1 MIQKLEKTH
10 WARTR
15 AFRERAVVYMIGA
28 MLFVVASVF
37 RLFERFIEWAGQY
50 EIWYL
55 GELVITAA
63 LMVVALEILALRRLR
78 EFLRESALRK
88 RAELELEYKDEYFR
102 ALVEN
107 SSDGIYV
114 LNADGTIRYAGS
126 SVERLL
132 GYPPESQLGKN
143 LVEYVS
149 PDEAVIVGGAFSRLI
164 EDPGSTI
171 TIEARFRHLNGSWR
185 TVEAISKNLM
195 DDVVVAGIV
204 VNFRDVTERKE
215 AEEEKQRMEEQV
227 HLAGRLAAVGEL
239 AAGVAHE
246 LNNPLSAVQ
255 AYAEF
260 LASRKGL
267 DESIRKD
274 LETIYGQTQRATRIT
289 GNLLSF
295 ARRHSPERRLISINE
310 VIEKSTELHAYR
322 LRVNNIELSLELDPT
337 LPRTMADFHQIQ
349 QILVNIVTNAE
360 QVMTEARGEG
370 KLCIKTEREG
380 EVIRIIFTD
389 DGPGIPE
396 EDLKRIFDS
405 FFTTKEAGK
414 GTGLGLSICRGIV
427 KNHGGKLYAMSKVGE
442 GTTFVVEL
450 PIVSA
455 SQSGA
460 EPSESAVIQ

>member
-10 WARTR
+10 WAKTR
-15 AFRERAVVYMIGA
+15 AFRERAVVYVIGA
-28 MLFVVASVF
+28 MLFVMASAF

-50 EIWYL
+50 EMWYV

-78 EFLRESALRK
+78 EFLRENALRR
-88 RAELELEYKDEYFR
+88 RAEQELEFKDEYYR

-114 LNADGTIRYAGS
+114 LNVDGTIRYAGS

-132 GYPPESQLGKN
+132 GYAPESQLGRN
-143 LVEYVS
+143 LVEFVS
-149 PDEAVIVGGAFSRLI
+149 PDEAVMVGGAFSRLI
-164 EDPGSTI
+164 ENPGSTI
-171 TIEARFRHLNGSWR
+171 TVEARFRHLNGSWR
-185 TVEAISKNLM
+185 TVEAVGKNLM
-195 DDVVVAGIV
+195 GDVVVAGVV

-246 LNNPLSAVQ
+246 LNNPLAAVQ

-267 DESIRKD
+267 DESIKKD

-310 VIEKSTELHAYR
+310 VIERSSELHAYR
-322 LRVNNIELSLELDPT
+322 LRVNNIELSLELEPT
-337 LPRTMADFHQIQ
+337 LPGTMADFHQIQ
-349 QILVNIVTNAE
+349 QIFVNIVTNAE
-360 QVMTEARGEG
+360 QAMTEGRGEG
-370 KLCIKTEREG
+370 KLCVKTEQDG

-396 EDLKRIFDS
+396 DNLKKIFDS
-405 FFTTKEAGK
+405 FFTTKEAGR

-427 KNHGGKLYAMSKVGE
+427 KNHGGKLYASSNVGE

-455 SQSGA
+455 GQPGA
-460 EPSESAVIQ
+460 EPSESVMIL